1 MFRKVIDDGWM
12 ICYFMSFSTI
22 FLSYQDNGQLIMKG
36 CLQWNPFKIEKILA
50 SLMTARLVGQL
61 NPLSYQ
67 GSLKD

>member
-1 MFRKVIDDGWM
+1 MFSDFTLVL
-12 ICYFMSFSTI
+12 TI

-36 CLQWNPFKIEKILA
+36 CLQWNPLKIEKILA

-61 NPLSYQ
+61 NSLSYQ